1 MSKSAERVYLK
12 RKLGEKMGLKYILS
26 SFTPLLL
33 VFLIVAILAFSI
45 TFIISF
51 SDAID
56 RMIVLLGSGS
66 LSSSE
71 EIQLDL
77 LPQGSFIDYTK
88 RGEGILYGENGENLA
103 YLKGFDSGYFD
114 GERGLKLKL
123 EADDSL
129 SGNTLY
135 ISSSLSRNMD
145 LAIGDKLTLL
155 LYEEEQNRTRPVLM
169 TVKGIFDSGYAQLDK
184 YMAYVDN
191 SLLDGSGAYEILL
204 PLSVDVDAVQKALL
218 ENGYYTETY
227 KELYSALYS
236 NVQSSIQILYIILA
250 SVALLSAFFSSDIAK
265 VYLDRDRKDIA
276 ALLMLG
282 MDEKRVQKLY
292 AKLTSVSVLMSSI
305 LGTIMGIAL
314 SFITPDIISLIA
326 KRNPTLFEYYIT
338 GFEVRIPALAI
349 ASMIAL
355 MLVVSYLS
363 QRISLKNIIR
373 GNLASLVENE

>member
-1 MSKSAERVYLK
+1 
-12 RKLGEKMGLKYILS
+12 MGLKYILS

-66 LSSSE
+66 LSSTE
-71 EIQLDL
+71 DIQLDM
-77 LPQGSFIDYTK
+77 LPLGSFVDYTK

-135 ISSSLSRNMD
+135 ISSSLARGMD

-155 LYEEEQNRTRPVLM
+155 LYEEEKNRTRPVLM

-204 PLSVDVDAVQKALL
+204 PLSVDVDAVQKNLL
-218 ENGYYTETY
+218 DRGYYTETY

-292 AKLTSVSVLMSSI
+292 AKLTSASVLISSI

-349 ASMIAL
+349 AAMIAL

-363 QRISLKNIIR
+363 QRISLNNIIR

>member
-1 MSKSAERVYLK
+1 
-12 RKLGEKMGLKYILS
+12 MGVRYILS

-66 LSSSE
+66 LACYEEVPQDILPDGSSVDFAKS
-71 EIQLDL
+71 
-77 LPQGSFIDYTK
+77 
-88 RGEGILYGENGENLA
+88 GEGILYGENGENLA
-103 YLKGFDSGYFD
+103 YLKGFDPGYFD

-123 EADDSL
+123 NADDSL
-129 SGNTLY
+129 GGNTLY
-135 ISSSLSRNMD
+135 ISSSLSRSMD
-145 LAIGDKLTLL
+145 LSIGDRLTLL
-155 LYEEEQNRTRPVLM
+155 LYEEEKNRTRPVLM

-191 SLLDGSGAYEILL
+191 SLLDGDGIYEILL
-204 PLSVDVDAVQKALL
+204 PLSEDVNAIQDNLYNQ
-218 ENGYYTETY
+218 GYYTETY
-227 KELYSALYS
+227 KDLYSALYS

-292 AKLTSVSVLMSSI
+292 AKLTSVSVLLSSL
-305 LGTIMGIAL
+305 LGTAMGIAL
-314 SFITPDIISLIA
+314 SFFTPDIIGAIA
-326 KRNPTLFEYYIT
+326 KRNPSLFEYYIT
-338 GFEVRIPALAI
+338 GFEVRVPVLAI
-349 ASMIAL
+349 AAMIAL
-355 MLVVSYLS
+355 MLIVSYLT
-363 QRISLKNIIR
+363 QRISLRSIVR